1 MKKFLKWFCLFM
13 CISGAIT
20 IPIQISQGNGSTDM
34 IAAGV
39 GAIVLFGFG
48 FLKLNGKL
56 NLKFSKKMFLII
68 PLVAICGFGYA
79 IYYVS
84 NSNPSAKS
92 NKTEE
97 VKKEEETNIFNYE
110 DIDNFA
116 YVVEALTTMI
126 GESPNI
132 KWTESKNWVDENS
145 QVQYFTGY
153 VENHDIDT
161 YYKFRFAGDKCVH
174 FSFAE
179 QTIISDIDAET
190 AWMDEHSKK

>member
-34 IAAGV
+34 ITAGV
-39 GAIVLFGFG
+39 GAIVLFGFV
-48 FLKLNGKL
+48 KLNGKL

-97 VKKEEETNIFNYE
+97 VKKKETNIFNYE

>member
-34 IAAGV
+34 ITAGV

-48 FLKLNGKL
+48 FLKLNGKF
-56 NLKFSKKMFLII
+56 NLKLSKKIFLII
-68 PLVAICGFGYA
+68 PLVVICGFGYT
-79 IYYVS
+79 IYYTA
-84 NSNPSAKS
+84 NNIPSAKS

-97 VKKEEETNIFNYE
+97 VKKEEETNVFDYE
-110 DIDNFA
+110 DINNFD
-116 YVVEALTTMI
+116 YVVESLTTML

-132 KWTESKNWVDENS
+132 KWSEEKNWVDEKT

-153 VENHDIDT
+153 VENLDIDIS
-161 YYKFRFAGDKCVH
+161 YNFRFAGNKCVH
-174 FSFAE
+174 FNYGGK
-179 QTIISDIDAET
+179 TIISDIDTET